1 MDDVI
6 APQLAQPR
14 LNALLLSAFAFAA
27 VLLAA
32 IGLYGIMASAVSQQ
46 TRELG
51 VRLALGA
58 TPDRLRAMILGQAM
72 TVSGAGALAGLLGA
86 LAGSRLLT
94 TMLFEVSP
102 TDPVALLG
110 ACGLLLAVAL
120 LAAYV
125 PARRATKVDPMV
137 ALRYE

>member
-1 MDDVI
+1 MDQVI

-58 TPDRLRAMILGQAM
+58 TPDRLRAMILRQAL
-72 TVSGAGALAGLLGA
+72 TVAAAGALAGLLGA

-110 ACGLLLAVAL
+110 ACWLLIAVAL
-120 LAAYV
+120 LAAYI